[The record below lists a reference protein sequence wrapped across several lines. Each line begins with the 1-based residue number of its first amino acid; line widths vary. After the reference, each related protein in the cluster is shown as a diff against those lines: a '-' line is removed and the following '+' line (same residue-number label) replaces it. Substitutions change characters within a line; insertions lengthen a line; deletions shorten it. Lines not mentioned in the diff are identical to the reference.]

1 MLNWEGR
8 CAEASANGQPA
19 AVTRDGPK
27 ATVHA
32 SSAQSKKTSN
42 THVTQI
48 AFDAY

>member
-1 MLNWEGR
+1 MPRRRRAGSRLLSPGT
-8 CAEASANGQPA
+8 
-19 AVTRDGPK
+19 VPK

-32 SSAQSKKTSN
+32 SSAQSKETSN